1 MIGVLVSGAG
11 TNLQALIDDALPISA
26 VASNRRDAYALLRAD
41 AAGIPSAC
49 FSLNC
54 HPVREERDLLM
65 ASWLEAHGVELVVCA
80 GYMHLLTRP
89 FLQRFPDRIV
99 NVHPSLLPA
108 FPGAHALE
116 DALAAGAKIVGVT
129 VHLVDD
135 GLDTG
140 PILRQQ
146 ALLVDPRETL
156 EERLHALEHRLLPVV
171 VRELLSRLQQ

>member
-1 MIGVLVSGAG
+1 
-11 TNLQALIDDALPISA
+11 
-26 VASNRRDAYALLRAD
+26 
-41 AAGIPSAC
+41 
-49 FSLNC
+49 
-54 HPVREERDLLM
+54 
-65 ASWLEAHGVELVVCA
+65 
-80 GYMHLLTRP
+80 
-89 FLQRFPDRIV
+89 
-99 NVHPSLLPA
+99 
-108 FPGAHALE
+108 
-116 DALAAGAKIVGVT
+116 VGVT